1 MLYDPHW
8 SHGVSN
14 KSYPKASIV
23 YCVIDGDGNI
33 FADELF
39 AKGKEGGKEAARLL
53 EREITNH
60 ISNHI
65 SNHNVPFS
73 IWLHIYF
80 NRNGLKNTLRKCK
93 VCSSEQ
99 FEDFCLGISQASPR
113 FALID
118 AGQGKEAAD
127 IKIKGLDF
135 RFSSC

>member
-1 MLYDPHW
+1 MLYNPHW

-23 YCVIDGDGNI
+23 YCVIDGYGNI

-53 EREITNH
+53 EREIT
-60 ISNHI
+60 NHI

-127 IKIKGLDF
+127 IKIKGLGF